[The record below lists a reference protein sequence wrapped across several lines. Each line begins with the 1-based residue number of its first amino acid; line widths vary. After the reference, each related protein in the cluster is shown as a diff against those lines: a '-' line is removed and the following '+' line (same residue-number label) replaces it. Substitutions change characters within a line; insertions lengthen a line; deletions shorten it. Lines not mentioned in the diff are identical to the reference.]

1 MDDILIQKLLINY
14 KLKKKY
20 DYDKYH
26 NERKLNQ
33 DFIEKNRE
41 RSKQYY
47 ENHKEDRKLNYEKN
61 RDLLQMKN
69 LYGYYNRNDK
79 LDLFKSKHKYKYDK
93 LIDIGFIKHQPDH

>member
-61 RDLLQMKN
+61 KDLLQMKN
-69 LYGYYNRNDK
+69 LYGYYNRNKK

-93 LIDIGFIKHQPDH
+93 LIDIGFIKQLDH